1 MTSLPP
7 AKKQKTS
14 SSNGHSTKPIRIGG
28 VPEHF
33 NYLFTLAKERGLY
46 EKYNVDVEFVIK
58 KCGTGAMIESLKNKE
73 VDMIVALTEGLV
85 ADITKGSNVRILGT
99 YVQSPLCWAISAGS
113 QSEIHSVGDLKGG
126 TFAISRY
133 GSGSHLMA
141 YVLAM
146 QRGWDPQKDIN
157 FKVVGA
163 FKALRDSVND
173 LSSGNGTSAFMWET
187 FTTKPYHDSGEVRRV
202 GDITTPWP
210 CFMVAGLEDRVT
222 ERLDDYKRALAAVN
236 EAAQMFKMERTT
248 MPLTISKN
256 YGINEEDAR
265 LWFKGVNILAH
276 RFVSQTALETALRV
290 LVQTGVLPKDTLQK
304 AENIIDKRVAELK
317 KDIQAIPLYGGN
329 SSVINRLYTTLEKN
343 GYGKNEPIDYEA
355 LSKYDQTVYH
365 GIDAVK
371 DCIDKCNINSNSN
384 VMNIGSGMG
393 GCARYLSGKTGCNV
407 LGIEVQND
415 LHTTAI
421 ELTNRTKLSHKV
433 THMGG
438 DFLQLGEYL
447 SKSKYDAIVSWLTIL
462 HFQNQDALFNM
473 SKNLLRPGGKFY
485 AQDFV
490 TNEEGLNVRERTLLS
505 EEVFCNGLLSREQ
518 YRNTLHN
525 AGFRN
530 INIEDVTDDWTQY
543 TLKRSEEWNQNKKEL
558 VELHGEETWEK
569 LNKFYSVIQELFKG
583 TRLRGIILTA
593 EKPMGW

>member
-1 MTSLPP
+1 M
-7 AKKQKTS
+7 QKFSEDQYPRKT
-14 SSNGHSTKPIRIGG
+14 IRIGCL
-28 VPEHF
+28 
-33 NYLFTLAKERGLY
+33 NISTTYLRLQKRGLY
-46 EKYNVDVEFVIK
+46 LKYNVDVEFVVK
-58 KCGTGAMIESLKNKE
+58 KCGAGAMIESLKAEE

-85 ADITKGSNVRILGT
+85 ADITKGSDVRILGT

-113 QSEIHSVGDLKGG
+113 QSPIHSTGDLKGG

-173 LSSGNGTSAFMWET
+173 LSTGEGTSAFMWET

-210 CFMVAGLEDRVT
+210 CFMVAGLKDRVT
-222 ERLDDYKRALAAVN
+222 EHLQDYKRALAAVN
-236 EAAQMFKMERTT
+236 EAAQIFKKERDT
-248 MPLTISKN
+248 MPATISNN
-256 YGINEEDAR
+256 YGINEDDAK
-265 LWFKGVNILAH
+265 LWYKDVNIVAH

-304 AENIIDKRVAELK
+304 VENIIDGRVAELK

-329 SSVINRLYTTLEKN
+329 SSVINRLYTTLSKN
-343 GYGKNEPIDYEA
+343 GFGNDEPIDYETLA
-355 LSKYDQTVYH
+355 KYDQTVYH
-365 GIDAVK
+365 GVDAVK
-371 DCIDKCNINSNSN
+371 DCIERCQITCNSN

-393 GCARYLSGKTGCNV
+393 GCARYLSGSTGCSV
-407 LGIEVQND
+407 LGIEVQSD
-415 LHTTAI
+415 LHNTAI
-421 ELTNRTKLSHKV
+421 ALTKRTNLSNKV

-438 DFLQLGEYL
+438 DFLQLGQYL
-447 SKSKYDAIVSWLTIL
+447 SMSKYDAIVSWLTIL
-462 HFQNQDALFNM
+462 HFQNQDAVFNLSM
-473 SKNLLRPGGKFY
+473 NLLRPGGKFY

-490 TNEEGLNVRERTLLS
+490 TDEDGLNVRERTLLS
-505 EEVFCNGLLSREQ
+505 KEVFCNGLLSKDQ
-518 YRNTLHN
+518 YKNALHSC
-525 AGFRN
+525 GFRN
-530 INIEDVTDDWTQY
+530 IAIEDVTSDWAKFTMS
-543 TLKRSEEWNQNKKEL
+543 RAIEWRRNKEDL
-558 VELHGEETWEK
+558 IQLHGNETWEK
-569 LNKFYSVIQELFKG
+569 LDKFYSVIQELFEG
-583 TRLRGIILTA
+583 TRLRGVIVIA